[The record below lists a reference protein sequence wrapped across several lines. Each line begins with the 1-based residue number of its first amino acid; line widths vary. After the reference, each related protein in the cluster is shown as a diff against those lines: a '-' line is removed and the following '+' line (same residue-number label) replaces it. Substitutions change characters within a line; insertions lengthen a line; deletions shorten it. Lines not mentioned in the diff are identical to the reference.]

1 MAYRTWQELPGC
13 ALDKE
18 NRVNRAIIIAIGA
31 SVALAGCA
39 SDRAERRAAT
49 RGALIGAAG
58 GAALSAIAGGDA
70 AQGAAIGAAAGAA
83 IGYITHDGKR
93 REVYR
98 GSDGRDYWFD
108 DRGRRRRR

>member
-1 MAYRTWQELPGC
+1 MH
-13 ALDKE
+13 K
-18 NRVNRAIIIAIGA
+18 AIIVAIAA
-31 SVALAGCA
+31 SVVLGGCA

-70 AQGAAIGAAAGAA
+70 AEGAAIGAAAGAA
-83 IGYITHDGKR
+83 IGYITEDGKR

-98 GSDGRDYWFD
+98 GSDGRRYWYD
-108 DRGRRRRR
+108 DKGRRHRY